1 MSDHTMT
8 EPHQIRHPGGKD
20 GWWQVE
26 CTNADCEY
34 VTQGYTVERATAKFR
49 DHLDGIAQRQ
59 RTYYPTPEQVREE
72 AERLFKRA
80 FTPLQRAA
88 LRVIQA
94 DAWREGQESYGDDP
108 NPYA

>member
-1 MSDHTMT
+1 MSHEMSS
-8 EPHQIRHPGGKD
+8 PHQIVHPGGKN

-26 CTNADCEY
+26 CTDPECDYTANGFNA
-34 VTQGYTVERATAKFR
+34 ERAVAKFR
-49 DHLDGIAQRQ
+49 NHQEGIAQRQ
-59 RTYYPTPEQVREE
+59 RTYNPTPEQAREE

>member
-1 MSDHTMT
+1 MSHEMGS
-8 EPHQIRHPGGKD
+8 PHRIVHPGGKN

-26 CTNADCEY
+26 CTAEDCEY
-34 VTQGYTVERATAKFR
+34 SSTSYNVERAVAKFR
-49 DHLDGIAQRQ
+49 DHQDGIAQRD
-59 RTYYPTPEQVREE
+59 RTYNPTPEQAREE
-72 AERLFKRA
+72 AERLFTRA